1 MIDCSQSA
9 DSQPVS
15 RKFLYADLFNVLVK
29 PMPKGAHLFCL
40 FDCCHSGTAL
50 DLPYQFK
57 PGGDFGNA
65 MQIVED
71 FDFDR
76 FMQNLGTGK
85 NAVEFL
91 MKALK
96 T

>member
-1 MIDCSQSA
+1 M
-9 DSQPVS
+9 VTHS
-15 RKFLYADLFNVLVK
+15 RHLSCVTDLFDILVK
-29 PMPKGAHLFCL
+29 PLPKGAHLFCL

-57 PGGDFGNA
+57 PGSGFGHQ
-65 MQIVED
+65 MQIVEN
-71 FDFDR
+71 FDFNR
-76 FMQNLGTGK
+76 FMSKLGTGE

-91 MKALK
+91 MAALK